1 MNPNN
6 KHKKDDAPSKN
17 PKLFDKKIREK
28 HREELGY
35 SLPKDYFKNSKIE
48 ILESINSGKRG
59 RLILFSKRNVG
70 WTMVAAGLA
79 LLVTLNVF
87 RTGGVTGIEE
97 IETILSDSLNQQKNS
112 HLAMEEEASAEDD
125 ILVSS
130 LFVEDDDIDDFIDSY
145 VLDEMVQ
152 EEISSN

>member
-48 ILESINSGKRG
+48 ILESINSGKK
-59 RLILFSKRNVG
+59 KR
-70 WTMVAAGLA
+70 
-79 LLVTLNVF
+79 
-87 RTGGVTGIEE
+87 
-97 IETILSDSLNQQKNS
+97 QQK
-112 HLAMEEEASAEDD
+112 M
-125 ILVSS
+125 I
-130 LFVEDDDIDDFIDSY
+130 Y
-145 VLDEMVQ
+145 W
-152 EEISSN
+152 